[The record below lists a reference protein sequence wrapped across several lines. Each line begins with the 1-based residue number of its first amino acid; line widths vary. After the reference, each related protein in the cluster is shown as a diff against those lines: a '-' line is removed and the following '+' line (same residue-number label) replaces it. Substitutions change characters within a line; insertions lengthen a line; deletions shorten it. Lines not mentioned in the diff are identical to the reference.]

1 MDGLSEYK
9 SWISELK
16 LRYQNQQIKAAM
28 HVNSDM
34 LLFYWNLGKDIAE
47 RQFANT
53 YGSGF
58 FKKLSA
64 DLQHEIP
71 DAKGFSP
78 NNLWFVKRFY
88 DLYSPFVQEN
98 PQLLGEW
105 PNFSQLEKK
114 IQTEATEYALKCLFM
129 IPWGTP

>member
-71 DAKGFSP
+71 DAKGFSRTNIFYMVKFYKLYAEETIP
-78 NNLWFVKRFY
+78 QAEGQFDFTEIIPQVGGRIVEGNL
-88 DLYSPFVQEN
+88 
-98 PQLLGEW
+98 
-105 PNFSQLEKK
+105 
-114 IQTEATEYALKCLFM
+114 
-129 IPWGTP
+129 

>member
-64 DLQHEIP
+64 DLLHEIP

-78 NNLWFVKRFY
+78 NNLWYIKRFY
-88 DLYSPFVQEN
+88 DLYSPIVQKTTQLTGGWQN
-98 PQLLGEW
+98 FPQLEGKLQAG
-105 PNFSQLEKK
+105 
-114 IQTEATEYALKCLFM
+114 ATECALKYLFM
-129 IPWGTP
+129 IPW